1 MDNLTSEYNQPVA
14 HPATQTEHHVRLTA
28 PEVANLW
35 SSWMES
41 SLKECTSTR
50 GNQKFIQKGYV
61 HLIRAGGKIR
71 PGAPIHGERER
82 YFLQA

>member
-50 GNQKFIQKGYV
+50 G
-61 HLIRAGGKIR
+61 
-71 PGAPIHGERER
+71 
-82 YFLQA
+82 